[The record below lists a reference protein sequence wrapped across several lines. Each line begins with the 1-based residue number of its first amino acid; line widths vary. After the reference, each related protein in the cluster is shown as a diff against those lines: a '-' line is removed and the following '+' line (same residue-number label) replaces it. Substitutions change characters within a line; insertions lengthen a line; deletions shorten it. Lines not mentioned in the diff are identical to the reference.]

1 MESNR
6 SPWPTQD
13 VVWNPEGS
21 LGRTRLNAL
30 KERQPLPWAHEVL
43 PPRCPLHQ
51 ATRFIPA
58 PNSTHHISGPK
69 SFPQGIQKM
78 CPEALVSRA
87 VTCRRPFWA
96 LPCGHMVT
104 YFCKVYKTRVKP
116 PLVKTPASLHWDAAS
131 LPLFLMLA
139 LEWAGQSWVGKLG
152 RAGQSWV
159 WDIHVFSVFSYFH
172 T

>member
-1 MESNR
+1 MCLKNARLYLEHIR
-6 SPWPTQD
+6 SC
-13 VVWNPEGS
+13 
-21 LGRTRLNAL
+21 
-30 KERQPLPWAHEVL
+30 L
-43 PPRCPLHQ
+43 PPCPLQQ

-69 SFPQGIQKM
+69 SFPQ
-78 CPEALVSRA
+78 EEVSRA

-139 LEWAGQSWVGKLG
+139 LEWAGQSCVGKPFSLG
-152 RAGQSWV
+152 LVG
-159 WDIHVFSVFSYFH
+159 HTCVFGIQLFPYIEKLLVGVMTQQRLSEILSLPTLLF
-172 T
+172 TC